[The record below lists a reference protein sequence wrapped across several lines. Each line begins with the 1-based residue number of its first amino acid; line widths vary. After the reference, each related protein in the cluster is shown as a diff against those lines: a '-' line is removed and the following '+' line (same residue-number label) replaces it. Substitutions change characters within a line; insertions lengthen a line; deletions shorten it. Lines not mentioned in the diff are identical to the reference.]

1 MIIHKSFSKT
11 DLIDLINTLNLK
23 IVFSHQDNKKDIQN
37 KIVEFLSKPI
47 PKIEKN
53 FYHIENKDGL
63 IVYLQNKNPKKS
75 LSIKEKNNVMMLC
88 KHIIQYCKNNYE
100 LEYTKYKNIQELQ
113 DDMDFIKQ
121 FGDVPSVRRCCRLM
135 NEDPKFSHYKFIPLI
150 SPQVK
155 KVLDEKK
162 TIKISYLTSLK
173 VRHSTPENPVIVYF
187 D

>member
-1 MIIHKSFSKT
+1 MLIHKSHSKT
-11 DLIDLINTLNLK
+11 DLIDLINTLELK
-23 IVFSHQDNKKDIQN
+23 IVFSHQDNKKDIQKKFIEYLKN
-37 KIVEFLSKPI
+37 PI
-47 PKIEKN
+47 PKIKQN

-63 IVYLQNKNPKKS
+63 ISYLQNQNPKKT
-75 LSIKEKNNVMMLC
+75 LSIKEKNNVMMIS
-88 KHIIQYCKNNYE
+88 KHIIQYCKNNYD
-100 LEYTKYKNIQELQ
+100 LEYTKYKNTQELQ

-135 NEDPKFSHYKFIPLI
+135 NEDPKFSGYKFVPLI

-162 TIKISYLTSLK
+162 TIKKSYLTSLK
-173 VRHSTPENPVIVYF
+173 IRYSTPENPVIVHF